1 MIYYS
6 GKLSERIMRYMTVKN
21 FIKNLLTRSC
31 VYFSAIML
39 IYIIIAAI
47 VNVDGS
53 QLLLDASRVVLFF
66 AFACLLSGARAV
78 YAIETLSGGVRLLC
92 HFIITLFAFYTCLI
106 MPLSLRPASSFVGI
120 VLFAILYFA
129 IFGIYA
135 AISSKYRKNK
145 ESHQSYTRQFK
156 GK

>member
-1 MIYYS
+1 
-6 GKLSERIMRYMTVKN
+6 MTVKN

-47 VNVDGS
+47 INVDGS
-53 QLLLDASRVVLFF
+53 RLLLDASRVILFF
-66 AFACLLSGARAV
+66 VFACLLSGASVV
-78 YAIETLSGGVRLLC
+78 YRVEKLSGGVRLFS
-92 HFIITLFAFYTCLI
+92 HFLITLFAFYTCLI
-106 MPLSLRPASSFVGI
+106 LPLSLRPASSFVGI
-120 VLFAILYFA
+120 VLFAIFYFA
-129 IFGIYA
+129 AFGIYA
-135 AISSKYRKNK
+135 AISAKYRKNK